1 MSSSYLGATGQTV
14 LSSYFSISLAICF
27 SFGCCLGRLQ
37 TDHKG
42 NEGMLETVCTGR
54 RGAQRDG
61 GHGDEEEVK
70 QSGLDCRRD
79 GSACTNHGA
88 STQ

>member
-1 MSSSYLGATGQTV
+1 
-14 LSSYFSISLAICF
+14 
-27 SFGCCLGRLQ
+27 
-37 TDHKG
+37 
-42 NEGMLETVCTGR
+42 MLEAVCFGS
-54 RGAQRDG
+54 RGVHRDG

-70 QSGLDCRRD
+70 QSGFDCRRD